1 MDSIMQM
8 VGLIGAGLLLLAY
21 FNNSRKRWESSDLNY
36 QFTNLGGAVL
46 ICINT
51 YYFSVYGP
59 LILNFFW
66 ALIAIVGIR
75 RFYFPATGQPK
86 GG

>member
-1 MDSIMQM
+1 MDSIMQII
-8 VGLIGAGLLLLAY
+8 GIIGAGLLLLAY
-21 FNNSRKRWESSDLNY
+21 FNNSTKKWTTKNLAY
-36 QFTNLGGAVL
+36 QFSNLWGATL

-66 ALIAIVGIR
+66 ALIALNGIKR
-75 RFYFPATGQPK
+75 YYSSING
-86 GG
+86 